1 MNAFRSCDI
10 LKFVR
15 ITVLLNPIFSNGRKV
30 HLDQLFIPPQQKRPL
45 TKIPLPE
52 SGVSAISLIFDN
64 SLPKNQNVKISVDQ
78 TNPWRS

>member
-1 MNAFRSCDI
+1 MDEKCF
-10 LKFVR
+10 
-15 ITVLLNPIFSNGRKV
+15 